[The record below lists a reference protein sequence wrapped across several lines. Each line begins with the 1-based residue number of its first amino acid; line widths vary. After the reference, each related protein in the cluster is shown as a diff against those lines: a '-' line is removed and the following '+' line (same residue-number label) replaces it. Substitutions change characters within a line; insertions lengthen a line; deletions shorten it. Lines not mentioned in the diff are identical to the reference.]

1 MLTYCN
7 EGGKFMIGGGGGGGE
22 VGEGI
27 DRSINH
33 LTVPIPG
40 ILI

>member
-1 MLTYCN
+1 
-7 EGGKFMIGGGGGGGE
+7 MIGGGGG

-40 ILI
+40 ILIGLTFFQS